1 VTTRRIILA
10 DNLEVLPTLEKGS
23 VDLIYIDPPFNTR
36 REQRRT
42 RIQVIRDDVGGD
54 RAGFHGRRYRTNV
67 LGTGSFDDRFDDFL
81 GFLEPRLREAHRIL
95 SARGSMF
102 VHLDYREVHYC
113 KLLLDGIFGRDC
125 FMNEIIWAYDY
136 GGRTRRRW
144 PAKHDNILWY
154 VKKPSAYTFHY
165 DAIERVP
172 YLAPQLVTAEKARRG
187 KTLTDVWWQTVVPTR
202 SRERTGY
209 PTQKPLAIVE
219 RIVRVHSNPGEL
231 VLDFFAGSGT
241 LGEAAARL
249 DRGFI
254 LIDSNPDAV
263 RTMRRRLAFCR
274 PDVEKLQRQRRSA
287 SSKQRGVSPT
297 KSPGG

>member
-1 VTTRRIILA
+1 MTVRRIILA
-10 DNLEVLPTLEKGS
+10 DNLEVLPTIEKES

-36 REQRRT
+36 REQRHT
-42 RIQVIRDDVGGD
+42 RIQVTRDDVAGD
-54 RAGFHGRRYRTNV
+54 REGFHGRRYRTSV

-81 GFLEPRLREAHRIL
+81 GFLEPRLHEAHRIL
-95 SARGSMF
+95 SPQGSMF

-113 KLLLDGIFGRDC
+113 KVLLDRIFGRAC
-125 FMNEIIWAYDY
+125 FVNEIIWAYDY

-154 VKKPSAYTFHY
+154 VKDPSAYTFHY
-165 DAIERVP
+165 DAVERVP
-172 YLAPQLVTAEKARRG
+172 YLAPQLVTPEKAKRG

-202 SRERTGY
+202 GHERTGY
-209 PTQKPLAIVE
+209 PTQKPLAILK

-254 LIDSNPDAV
+254 LIDSNPEAV
-263 RTMRRRLAFCR
+263 RAMRQRLAFAR
-274 PDVEKLQRQRRSA
+274 PSVEEFGRRRSSLA
-287 SSKQRGVSPT
+287 EQRDVQP
-297 KSPGG
+297 P

>member
-113 KLLLDGIFGRDC
+113 
-125 FMNEIIWAYDY
+125 
-136 GGRTRRRW
+136 RRW
-144 PAKHDNILWY
+144 PAKHDNSLWY
-154 VKKPSAYTFHY
+154 VKNPSAYTFHY